1 MTDDRR
7 AAAAP
12 TLEDVARAAGVSRA
26 TVSRVVNGVRNVDPE
41 IQQAVRQAVSLTGY
55 TPNRAARSLVTRRA
69 DAVAL
74 VVSGAGVEPGEAPGA
89 SPGTG
94 VSAGMRG
101 SGLKAGNTAGSG
113 TTAAPGT
120 TAASGT
126 GATGFEPEAGAR
138 GDGSSFTAQVFAD
151 PFFGRVVTGV
161 VGSLRP
167 HGMHPVLMFAESPRA
182 REEVVAYLRQGS
194 ADGALVVS
202 THAEDPLPALIAE
215 AGLAAVLFARP
226 ARPVPVS
233 YVDLA
238 HQDGARL
245 AAEHL
250 LGRGCRRPATI
261 SGPLDVPAGQ
271 ARLTGFRDTM
281 ARHGHACIPVAEGQ
295 FTQESGEAAMARLL
309 TEHPDLDGVFAANDL
324 MALGACHVLREHGR
338 SVPQDV
344 AVVGFDDSSAAL
356 ACRPPLTTVR
366 QPVEEMA
373 AEMTRLLLDR
383 LARPDGPVTSV
394 IFEPELVVRESA

>member
-1 MTDDRR
+1 MTDDQRS
-7 AAAAP
+7 AGAP

-26 TVSRVVNGVRNVDPE
+26 TVSRVVNGVRNVDPA
-41 IQQAVRQAVSLTGY
+41 IQEAVRQAVSVTGY

-69 DAVAL
+69 DAIAL
-74 VVSGAGVEPGEAPGA
+74 VVSGAGVGPEAA
-89 SPGTG
+89 
-94 VSAGMRG
+94 RG
-101 SGLKAGNTAGSG
+101 D
-113 TTAAPGT
+113 
-120 TAASGT
+120 SGT
-126 GATGFEPEAGAR
+126 GASGEEG
-138 GDGSSFTAQVFAD
+138 GGSGGSGSFTAQVFAD

-161 VGSLRP
+161 VDYLRP
-167 HGMHPVLMFAESPRA
+167 RGMHPVLMFAETSRA
-182 REEVVAYLRQGS
+182 RDEVVAYLRQGS

-202 THAEDPLPALIAE
+202 THAEDPLPGLIAD

-250 LGRGCRRPATI
+250 LGRGCRRIATI
-261 SGPLDVPAGQ
+261 SGPLDVPAGE

-281 ARHGHACIPVAEGQ
+281 ARHGHPYIPIAEGQ
-295 FTQESGEAAMARLL
+295 FTQESGESAMERLL
-309 TEHPDLDGVFAANDL
+309 AEHPDLDGVFAANDL

-338 SVPQDV
+338 SIPGDV

-366 QPVEEMA
+366 QPVEGMA

-394 IFEPELVVRESA
+394 IFEPELVVRGSA

>member
-1 MTDDRR
+1 MTDDLRS
-7 AAAAP
+7 AGAP

-26 TVSRVVNGVRNVDPE
+26 TVSRVVNGVRNVDPA
-41 IQQAVRQAVSLTGY
+41 IQEAVRRAVSVTGY

-69 DAVAL
+69 DAIAL
-74 VVSGAGVEPGEAPGA
+74 VVSGAGVEPEAA
-89 SPGTG
+89 EESED
-94 VSAGMRG
+94 
-101 SGLKAGNTAGSG
+101 
-113 TTAAPGT
+113 TTA
-120 TAASGT
+120 SGH
-126 GATGFEPEAGAR
+126 
-138 GDGSSFTAQVFAD
+138 GSSFTAQVFAD

-161 VGSLRP
+161 VNYLRP
-167 HGMHPVLMFAESPRA
+167 RGMHPVLMFAESSRA
-182 REEVVAYLRQGS
+182 REDVVAYLRQGR

-250 LGRGCRRPATI
+250 LGRGCRRIATI

-281 ARHGHACIPVAEGQ
+281 ARHGYPYIPIVEGQ
-295 FTQESGEAAMARLL
+295 FTQESGEAAMERLL
-309 TEHPDLDGVFAANDL
+309 AEHPDLDGVFAANDL
-324 MALGACHVLREHGR
+324 MALGACHVLRERGR
-338 SVPQDV
+338 SVPGDV

-366 QPVEEMA
+366 QPVEGMA

-383 LARPDGPVTSV
+383 LSRPDGPVTSV
-394 IFEPELVVRESA
+394 IFEPELVVRGSA

>member
-1 MTDDRR
+1 MTDDLRS
-7 AAAAP
+7 AGAP

-26 TVSRVVNGVRNVDPE
+26 TVSRVVNGVRNVDPA
-41 IQQAVRQAVSLTGY
+41 IQEAVRRAVSVTGY

-69 DAVAL
+69 DAIAL
-74 VVSGAGVEPGEAPGA
+74 VVSGAGVEPEAAEESEGPT
-89 SPGTG
+89 P
-94 VSAGMRG
+94 
-101 SGLKAGNTAGSG
+101 SGH
-113 TTAAPGT
+113 
-120 TAASGT
+120 
-126 GATGFEPEAGAR
+126 
-138 GDGSSFTAQVFAD
+138 GSSFTAQVFAD

-161 VGSLRP
+161 VNYLRP
-167 HGMHPVLMFAESPRA
+167 RGMHPVLMFAESSRA
-182 REEVVAYLRQGS
+182 REEVVAYLRQGR

-250 LGRGCRRPATI
+250 LGRGCRRIATI

-281 ARHGHACIPVAEGQ
+281 ARHGHPYIPIVEGQ
-295 FTQESGEAAMARLL
+295 FTQESGEAAMERLL
-309 TEHPDLDGVFAANDL
+309 AEHPDLDGVFAANDL
-324 MALGACHVLREHGR
+324 MALGACHVLRERGR
-338 SVPQDV
+338 SVPGDV

-356 ACRPPLTTVR
+356 GCRPPLTTVR
-366 QPVEEMA
+366 QPVEGMA

-383 LARPDGPVTSV
+383 LSRPDGPVTSV
-394 IFEPELVVRESA
+394 IFEPELVVRGSA

>member
-1 MTDDRR
+1 MTDDLRS
-7 AAAAP
+7 AGAP

-26 TVSRVVNGVRNVDPE
+26 TVSRVINGVRNVDPV
-41 IQQAVRQAVSLTGY
+41 IQEAVRHAVSVTGY

-74 VVSGAGVEPGEAPGA
+74 VVSGAGVEPEAAGEDAD
-89 SPGTG
+89 
-94 VSAGMRG
+94 
-101 SGLKAGNTAGSG
+101 
-113 TTAAPGT
+113 
-120 TAASGT
+120 T
-126 GATGFEPEAGAR
+126 GAP
-138 GDGSSFTAQVFAD
+138 GDGSGDAGSFTAQVFAD

-161 VGSLRP
+161 VNYLRP
-167 HGMHPVLMFAESPRA
+167 RGMHPVLMFAETSRA

-202 THAEDPLPALIAE
+202 THAEDPLPALIAD
-215 AGLAAVLFARP
+215 AG
-226 ARPVPVS
+226 
-233 YVDLA
+233 
-238 HQDGARL
+238 L

-250 LGRGCRRPATI
+250 LRRGCRRIATI

-281 ARHGHACIPVAEGQ
+281 ARHGHPYVPTVEGQ
-295 FTQESGEAAMARLL
+295 FTQESGEAAMERLL
-309 TEHPDLDGVFAANDL
+309 AEHPDLDGVFAANDL

-338 SVPQDV
+338 SVPEDV

-366 QPVEEMA
+366 QPVEGMA

-394 IFEPELVVRESA
+394 IFEPELVVRGSA

>member
-7 AAAAP
+7 AAGAP

-26 TVSRVVNGVRNVDPE
+26 TVSRVINGVRNVDPV
-41 IQQAVRQAVSLTGY
+41 IQEAVRQAVSVTGY

-74 VVSGAGVEPGEAPGA
+74 VVSGAGVEPEAAREDADGGAPGA
-89 SPGTG
+89 SG
-94 VSAGMRG
+94 AE
-101 SGLKAGNTAGSG
+101 
-113 TTAAPGT
+113 APGNGRG
-120 TAASGT
+120 AGASGGGT
-126 GATGFEPEAGAR
+126 ERQPGDEASASGE
-138 GDGSSFTAQVFAD
+138 GSSFTAQVFAD

-161 VGSLRP
+161 VNYLRP
-167 HGMHPVLMFAESPRA
+167 RGMHPVLMFAESSRA

-250 LGRGCRRPATI
+250 LGRGCRRIATI

-281 ARHGHACIPVAEGQ
+281 ARHGHPYIPIVEGQ
-295 FTQESGEAAMARLL
+295 FTQESGEAAMERLL
-309 TEHPDLDGVFAANDL
+309 AEHPDLDGVFAANDL

-338 SVPQDV
+338 SVPGDV

-366 QPVEEMA
+366 QPVEGMA

-394 IFEPELVVRESA
+394 IFEPELVVRGSA

>member
-1 MTDDRR
+1 MTDDLRS
-7 AAAAP
+7 AGAP

-26 TVSRVVNGVRNVDPE
+26 TVSRVVNGVRNVDPV
-41 IQQAVRQAVSLTGY
+41 IQEAVRRAVSVTGY

-69 DAVAL
+69 DAIAL
-74 VVSGAGVEPGEAPGA
+74 VVSGAGVEPG
-89 SPGTG
+89 
-94 VSAGMRG
+94 
-101 SGLKAGNTAGSG
+101 
-113 TTAAPGT
+113 AA
-120 TAASGT
+120 
-126 GATGFEPEAGAR
+126 EEAGDTTES
-138 GDGSSFTAQVFAD
+138 GQGGSFTAQVFAD

-161 VGSLRP
+161 VNYLRP
-167 HGMHPVLMFAESPRA
+167 RGMHPVLMFAESSRA
-182 REEVVAYLRQGS
+182 REDVVAYLRQGR

-250 LGRGCRRPATI
+250 LGRGCRRIATI

-281 ARHGHACIPVAEGQ
+281 ARHGHPYIPIVEGQ
-295 FTQESGEAAMARLL
+295 FTQESGEAAMERLL
-309 TEHPDLDGVFAANDL
+309 AEHPDLDGVFAANDL
-324 MALGACHVLREHGR
+324 MALGACHVLRERGR
-338 SVPQDV
+338 SVPADV

-366 QPVEEMA
+366 QPVEGMA

-383 LARPDGPVTSV
+383 LSRPDGPVNSV
-394 IFEPELVVRESA
+394 IFEPELVVRGSA